1 MASTCIIDSKGYR
14 TLIKIIA
21 IMMGIFQIVVAG
33 YGFIVIN
40 MRCAI
45 HLTFALTLIA
55 MLKPVRFK
63 SNLLTDVYNIAFTL
77 ICLGCGLFLTYETR
91 SAYVL
96 PYTLNGPSQ
105 MDVIVGTIILILV
118 LVGTSNHLLSLYPLR
133 NVWTVLAGSAHA

>member
-63 SNLLTDVYNIAFTL
+63 SNLDGRLQHCFYPHLFRVRTVSYIRDPFSVCSAVY
-77 ICLGCGLFLTYETR
+77 
-91 SAYVL
+91 
-96 PYTLNGPSQ
+96 P
-105 MDVIVGTIILILV
+105 
-118 LVGTSNHLLSLYPLR
+118 
-133 NVWTVLAGSAHA
+133 